1 MANRGFF
8 VSAVL
13 SATVVLN
20 GCAPKTPLYKDRT
33 ASLEVRVKDLLVRM
47 TPEEK
52 FRQLFMIP
60 GDLGADPSR
69 FRNGLFGFQ
78 ISTAGSAADAA
89 GKINAIQRYFLE
101 ETRLGIPIIPFDE
114 ALHGLI
120 REGATSF
127 P

>member
-1 MANRGFF
+1 MTSRGLLA
-8 VSAVL
+8 SAVL
-13 SATVVLN
+13 AAAVVLN
-20 GCAPKTPLYKDRT
+20 VCASETPRYKDPN
-33 ASLEVRVKDLLVRM
+33 APVKARVKDLPARM

-78 ISTAGSAADAA
+78 ISAGGAEDAA